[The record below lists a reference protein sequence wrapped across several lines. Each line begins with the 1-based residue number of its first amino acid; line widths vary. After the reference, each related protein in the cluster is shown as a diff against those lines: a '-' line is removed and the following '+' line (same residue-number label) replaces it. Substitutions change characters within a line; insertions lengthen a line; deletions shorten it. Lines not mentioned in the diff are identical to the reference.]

1 MTSLTA
7 RACVRESARES
18 VFVRECVE
26 RGCACVLRVIFG
38 RQIWR
43 NSIESDA
50 KQTYFSIDFNFLTA
64 SIDQKHNFENRIFSL
79 SRSQFSCLHF
89 KMGKSDQRFK
99 GKRQKY

>member
-1 MTSLTA
+1 M
-7 RACVRESARES
+7 RESARES

-64 SIDQKHNFENRIFSL
+64 SIDQKHNFENRIFFSL
-79 SRSQFSCLHF
+79 SISIFMSSLQD
-89 KMGKSDQRFK
+89 GKIGSK
-99 GKRQKY
+99 I